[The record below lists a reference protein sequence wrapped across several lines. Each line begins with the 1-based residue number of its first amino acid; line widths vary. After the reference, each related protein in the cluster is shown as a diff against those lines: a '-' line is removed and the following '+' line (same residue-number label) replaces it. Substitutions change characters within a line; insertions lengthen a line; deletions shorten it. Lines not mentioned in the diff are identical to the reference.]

1 MSKQS
6 NHREQ
11 GIPWAARGWRLAGE
25 QWALCSA
32 EPKGVVMQVQWG
44 GTACWARWPWDLGR
58 CGRLHVLLSLHKDCV
73 TLWMSWP
80 CENIHWWLLLL
91 GHVGIPA
98 SEIKL
103 REAAGV
109 VSRLV
114 VPILG
119 PLPVCEPSACEVAAM
134 GSEVS
139 GCLQA
144 VWCALLLGSLGN
156 FHLEMRGWLI
166 QGHTGLEAGPEA
178 EVVACKS
185 SPHWLATSC
194 WASRYAS
201 R

>member
-119 PLPVCEPSACEVAAM
+119 PLPVCEPSACEVAAT

-144 VWCALLLGSLGN
+144 V
-156 FHLEMRGWLI
+156 
-166 QGHTGLEAGPEA
+166 
-178 EVVACKS
+178 
-185 SPHWLATSC
+185 
-194 WASRYAS
+194 
-201 R
+201 